1 LKVFFFNNGM
11 PHYYNLVLNKLNE
24 VPGIELTLI
33 VPSQV
38 SENIGEGVFQTRDGV
53 FFRVIELHEYKLLGL
68 CSSFRGVARLL
79 FREKPGVIITSDRYL
94 FSFLINV
101 PVVLLRKNLDIKL
114 IMKSIPFRIPTY
126 QEAKLRLKKNADGA
140 ERIPGLL
147 NKVFAKLGISIL
159 LRSVV
164 LSIKKYA
171 YNIPDAH
178 VNYVDEAFTIYGSY
192 GVSPEKIFITQNSP
206 DTDLLFS
213 VRESLKLK
221 KPILAP
227 CKHRLV
233 HVGRLVAWK
242 RVDMLLK
249 AFVRIK
255 KKYDDAELLVIGMGP
270 EEDKLKNLCAN
281 LGVNRSV
288 RFLGGVYDPQL
299 LGHYLLSSQLYVLA
313 GMGGLSINEAM
324 CFGLPILCSVGD
336 GTEKKLVREEING
349 KYFIDGDEEDLAVKI
364 DYLFAHPDLMA
375 RMGVKSTEIIRNEI
389 NIHTVIEGYRKA
401 ITYVCAR

>member
-1 LKVFFFNNGM
+1 
-11 PHYYNLVLNKLNE
+11 
-24 VPGIELTLI
+24 
-33 VPSQV
+33 
-38 SENIGEGVFQTRDGV
+38 
-53 FFRVIELHEYKLLGL
+53 
-68 CSSFRGVARLL
+68 
-79 FREKPGVIITSDRYL
+79 
-94 FSFLINV
+94 
-101 PVVLLRKNLDIKL
+101 
-114 IMKSIPFRIPTY
+114 
-126 QEAKLRLKKNADGA
+126 
-140 ERIPGLL
+140 
-147 NKVFAKLGISIL
+147 
-159 LRSVV
+159 
-164 LSIKKYA
+164 
-171 YNIPDAH
+171 
-178 VNYVDEAFTIYGSY
+178 
-192 GVSPEKIFITQNSP
+192 
-206 DTDLLFS
+206 
-213 VRESLKLK
+213 LK

-336 GTEKKLVREEING
+336 GTEKILVREEING

-375 RMGVKSTEIIRNEI
+375 RMGAKSTEIIRNEI